1 MYPVLSKH
9 GRLRFLLFDFLTSP
23 FEWFANVV
31 QYSLIFMAVMMLVL
45 TIGAV
50 VAIPLGLKLLG
61 VAFAKTIVLETSK
74 VVRDLGITSIDLKQA
89 KDTEKMK
96 AWVDRKVVPILSK
109 TS

>member
-1 MYPVLSKH
+1 M
-9 GRLRFLLFDFLTSP
+9 FDFLTSP

-31 QYSLIFMAVMMLVL
+31 QYSLIFMAIMMLVL

-61 VAFAKTIVLETSK
+61 VAFAKTIVVETSK

-96 AWVDRKVVPILSK
+96 AWVDRKVIPILSK
-109 TS
+109 SS

>member
-1 MYPVLSKH
+1 ML
-9 GRLRFLLFDFLTSP
+9 DFITTP
-23 FEWFANVV
+23 IEWFANVV

-61 VAFAKTIVLETSK
+61 VAFAKTIVVETSK
-74 VVRDLGITSIDLKQA
+74 VVRDLGITNIDIKQA
-89 KDTEKMK
+89 KDTQKMK
-96 AWVDRKVVPILSK
+96 SYLDRKVVPILSK

>member
-1 MYPVLSKH
+1 M
-9 GRLRFLLFDFLTSP
+9 FDFLTSP

-31 QYSLIFMAVMMLVL
+31 QYSLIFMAIMMLVL

-61 VAFAKTIVLETSK
+61 VAFAKTIVVETSK

-109 TS
+109 SS

>member
-1 MYPVLSKH
+1 M
-9 GRLRFLLFDFLTSP
+9 FDFISAP

-31 QYSLIFMAVMMLVL
+31 QYSLIFMAIMMLVL

-61 VAFAKTIVLETSK
+61 VAFAKTIVVETSK
-74 VVRDLGITSIDLKQA
+74 VFRDLGITSIDLKQS

-96 AWVDRKVVPILSK
+96 SYLDRKVVPILSK
-109 TS
+109 SG

>member
-1 MYPVLSKH
+1 ML
-9 GRLRFLLFDFLTSP
+9 DFLTSP

-31 QYSLIFMAVMMLVL
+31 QYSLIFMAIMMLVL

-61 VAFAKTIVLETSK
+61 VAFAKTIVVETSK

-96 AWVDRKVVPILSK
+96 AWVDHKVIPILSK
-109 TS
+109 SS

>member
-1 MYPVLSKH
+1 M
-9 GRLRFLLFDFLTSP
+9 FDFLTSP

-31 QYSLIFMAVMMLVL
+31 QYSLIFMAIMMLVL

-61 VAFAKTIVLETSK
+61 VAFAKTIVVETSK

-109 TS
+109 SG

>member
-1 MYPVLSKH
+1 M
-9 GRLRFLLFDFLTSP
+9 FDFLTSP

-61 VAFAKTIVLETSK
+61 VAFAKTIVVETSK
-74 VVRDLGITSIDLKQA
+74 VVRDLGITNIDIKQA
-89 KDTEKMK
+89 KDTQKMK
-96 AWVDRKVVPILSK
+96 SYLDRKVVPILSK

>member
-1 MYPVLSKH
+1 M
-9 GRLRFLLFDFLTSP
+9 FDFISAP

-50 VAIPLGLKLLG
+50 VAIPIGLKLLG
-61 VAFAKTIVLETSK
+61 VAFAKTIVVETSK
-74 VVRDLGITSIDLKQA
+74 VLRDVGITNIDLKQT
-89 KDTEKMK
+89 KENEKMK

>member
-1 MYPVLSKH
+1 M
-9 GRLRFLLFDFLTSP
+9 FDFISAP

-61 VAFAKTIVLETSK
+61 VAFAKTIVVETSK
-74 VVRDLGITSIDLKQA
+74 VVRDLGITNIDIKQA
-89 KDTEKMK
+89 KDTQKMK
-96 AWVDRKVVPILSK
+96 SYLDRKVVPILSK

>member
-1 MYPVLSKH
+1 ML
-9 GRLRFLLFDFLTSP
+9 DFLTSP

-31 QYSLIFMAVMMLVL
+31 QYSLIFMAIVILVL

-50 VAIPLGLKLLG
+50 VAIPIGLKLLG
-61 VAFAKTIVLETSK
+61 VAFAKTIVVETSK
-74 VVRDLGITSIDLKQA
+74 VLKDIGITNIDLKQ
-89 KDTEKMK
+89 KQDNEKMK

>member
-1 MYPVLSKH
+1 M
-9 GRLRFLLFDFLTSP
+9 FDFISAP

-74 VVRDLGITSIDLKQA
+74 VVRDLGITNIDIKQA
-89 KDTEKMK
+89 KDTQKMK
-96 AWVDRKVVPILSK
+96 SYLDRKVVPLLSK

>member
-1 MYPVLSKH
+1 ML
-9 GRLRFLLFDFLTSP
+9 DFLTSP

-31 QYSLIFMAVMMLVL
+31 QYSLIFMAIMMLVL

-61 VAFAKTIVLETSK
+61 VAFAKTIVVETSK

-96 AWVDRKVVPILSK
+96 AWVDRKVIPILSK
-109 TS
+109 SS

>member
-1 MYPVLSKH
+1 M
-9 GRLRFLLFDFLTSP
+9 FDFISAP

-31 QYSLIFMAVMMLVL
+31 QYSLIFMAIMMLVL

-109 TS
+109 SS